1 MRSDPSFPF
10 YPCSLATRGRGVVR
24 VHKHERAMTLMVVIK
39 GFHSFGR
46 CREECHLVSHW
57 AQMACGRLD
66 HVTWRQAK
74 RGQGVPSLLSSAR
87 RATCHQ
93 PSMSGV
99 AAGNGLLIRFA
110 SISSTFLNREEQ
122 HSICV
127 TH

>member
-1 MRSDPSFPF
+1 MRSDPSLPF

-24 VHKHERAMTLMVVIK
+24 AHERLRAMMLMVVIK
-39 GFHSFGR
+39 GFRSFGR

-57 AQMACGRLD
+57 AQMARGRMD
-66 HVTWRQAK
+66 HVTWRRAK
-74 RGQGVPSLLSSAR
+74 WGQGVPSLLFSVR
-87 RATCHQ
+87 CVTCHQ

-110 SISSTFLNREEQ
+110 SISSTFLHREEQ